1 MNSTKDRLAG
11 LAFVAVGAAVL
22 YFFAPATIAM
32 AFGASACTAGLLMV
46 SGKLPKKPNR

>member
-22 YFFAPATIAM
+22 YFFAPATIAL
-32 AFGASACTAGLLMV
+32 ACGVSTCTAGLLLA
-46 SGKLPKKPNR
+46 SGKLPQKPQR